1 MLLKGVFT
9 KLRYHSEI
17 KLVASK
23 KYVQYQQIEGIIA
36 IYNAN
41 QLLKSMFSPM
51 RHTQVWPCVSR
62 ILPDFLL
69 FFFKANGKKHSSG
82 QIVNNESPRNPS
94 HFLSLTEKKNVDPRH
109 GSITL
114 SQTIIS
120 LWCA

>member
-41 QLLKSMFSPM
+41 QLLKSVFSPM

-62 ILPDFLL
+62 FLSDFLL
-69 FFFKANGKKHSSG
+69 FFLKLM
-82 QIVNNESPRNPS
+82 V
-94 HFLSLTEKKNVDPRH
+94 KNTV
-109 GSITL
+109 
-114 SQTIIS
+114 QVK
-120 LWCA
+120 